1 VSRVAYRSI
10 VAVALIALSAP
21 AAAQASSFDVIRD
34 CARDGRLDGNYSN
47 GQLKNARDNL
57 PSDLDEYS
65 DCREVINGAI
75 TSGSDKGGG
84 RAGDGSGSGGSGG
97 PGGGSGDG
105 RKGGRASDVAAL
117 DKLTK
122 RRSKPALNVAG
133 TSVEPGDNGLF
144 DLASAANGV
153 PLPLLLALIAVLLLA
168 AGGGVVALSRR
179 FPWLAER
186 IPLLSKI
193 SLPRVPIPG
202 LRR

>member
-1 VSRVAYRSI
+1 MQEETPTVSRVPYRSI
-10 VAVALIALSAP
+10 LAAALIALAVP
-21 AAAQASSFDVIRD
+21 WTAQASGSDVIRD
-34 CARDGRLDGNYSN
+34 CAEDGRLDRNYSN
-47 GQLKNARDNL
+47 GELKDARDNL

-75 TSGSDKGGG
+75 TSGSDRGGG
-84 RAGDGSGSGGSGG
+84 RDGGSG
-97 PGGGSGDG
+97 PGRDAA
-105 RKGGRASDVAAL
+105 RASDIAAL
-117 DKLTK
+117 DKLTD
-122 RRSKPALNVAG
+122 RRGKPALNVAG
-133 TSVEPGDNGLF
+133 KRVEPDDNGLF
-144 DLASAANGV
+144 DLASATNGL

-179 FPWLAER
+179 FPGLAER